1 MTMKETGE
9 DGDRTKVE
17 DDRAMPWRWNG

>member
-17 DDRAMPWRWNG
+17 DDRDMPWRWNG